1 MCICYF
7 FETIINIISKCLKFI
22 GDNFVEILALGTTII
37 IARVNYKFLKKQD
50 EKISRNELINRKAK
64 LQSILIL
71 SDKIEMILHLDSYHN
86 YTVSLP
92 YKNVL
97 FKDANTKNGQT
108 YAFNIYFYLKN
119 LTNIFP
125 CNILVYKFMIW
136 DNSTNPK
143 EKIEQMHL
151 EFINYHPK
159 YKEVTINSNKETC
172 IDVVCCCDKDDLIKF
187 QKYNDKNRVFNFRVE
202 MSVKNSCGIINECV
216 VRGNFKLNK
225 NKKDLSD
232 GNHGGTKEKLQ
243 FEVIDSYLNVLK
255 IEEESN
261 E

>member
-7 FETIINIISKCLKFI
+7 FETIINIMGECLKFI

-37 IARVNYKFLKKQD
+37 TARVNYKFLKKQD
-50 EKISRNELINRKAK
+50 EKISRNDSINRKANF
-64 LQSILIL
+64 QSILIL
-71 SDKIEMILHLDSYHN
+71 SEKIEMILNLDSWHN
-86 YTVSLP
+86 FTESLP

-108 YAFNIYFYLKN
+108 YAFNIYLYLKN

-125 CNILVYKFMIW
+125 SKISVHELKIW

-143 EKIEQMHL
+143 EKIKQINL
-151 EFINYHPK
+151 DFINYHPG
-159 YKEVTINSNKETC
+159 YKEVTINGNKETC
-172 IDVVCCCDKDDLIKF
+172 IDVMCCCEKEELLKF
-187 QKYNDKNRVFNFRVE
+187 QKYNNKNRLFNFRVE
-202 MSVKNSCGIINECV
+202 MSVKNSCGILNECV
-216 VRGNFKLNK
+216 VRGKFKLNS
-225 NKKDLSD
+225 NKQDLSD
-232 GNHGGTKEKLQ
+232 GNIGGTKEKLM